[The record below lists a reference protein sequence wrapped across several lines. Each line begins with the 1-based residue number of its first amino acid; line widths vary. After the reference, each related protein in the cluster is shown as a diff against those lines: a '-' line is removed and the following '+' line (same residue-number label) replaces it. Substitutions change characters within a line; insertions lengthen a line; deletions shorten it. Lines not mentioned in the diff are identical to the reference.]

1 MRERAGAKVKY
12 VRKTD
17 VYRLRREAGMEEK
30 KQLPVIT
37 ISRQY
42 GAGGH
47 SVAKILSEKLG
58 LKYYDLD
65 FIRLTAKV
73 SGYSEDEVK
82 REGEDLPEATKFIS
96 HFLTTATFSNPYDEI
111 YQAQKAVILGLAKEP
126 CIIVGRCSNIILR
139 EEGIESFDVFLTADK
154 EFRMRRATELAEN
167 GTMDVE
173 KYVERRD
180 HWRSTYYK
188 AYTNHEFGSAADYN
202 LCLDISYFGI
212 EGGAE
217 LIEQVIRHC

>member
-1 MRERAGAKVKY
+1 
-12 VRKTD
+12 
-17 VYRLRREAGMEEK
+17 MEEK
-30 KQLPVIT
+30 RQLPVIT

-42 GAGGH
+42 GAGGR
-47 SVAKILSEKLG
+47 SVAKVLSERLD

-73 SGYSEDEVK
+73 SGYSEDEIK
-82 REGEDLPEATKFIS
+82 REGEDLPESTKFIS
-96 HFLTTATFSNPYDEI
+96 RFLTTASFSNSYDEI

-139 EEGIESFDVFLTADK
+139 EAGIKTFDVFLTADK
-154 EFRMRRATELAEN
+154 EFRIRRATELAEN

-180 HWRSTYYK
+180 HWRATYYK

-202 LCLDISYFGI
+202 LCLDLSFFGI
-212 EGGAE
+212 EGAAE
-217 LIEQVIRHC
+217 LIEQILTKKR